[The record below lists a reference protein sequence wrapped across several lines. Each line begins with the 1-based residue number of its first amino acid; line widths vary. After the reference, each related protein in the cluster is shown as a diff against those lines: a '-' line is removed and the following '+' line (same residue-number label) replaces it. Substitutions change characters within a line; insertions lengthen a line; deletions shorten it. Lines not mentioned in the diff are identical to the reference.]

1 MARLKDLK
9 VSIGLNKKGLTKL
22 NKDLRDVKGNFKRNF
37 GEIAALAS
45 NAALAIGTTLVAGL
59 TALIRAGAKMETLTV
74 SFRSITGSAKGAARM
89 VDTLNKFAA
98 STPFQLENISSA
110 ARQLLAVGVKESDL
124 TKELRMLGDIAAAS
138 GSSIED
144 IAAIFSKVQAKGK
157 VELENLNQLAERGI
171 PIFDQLRQVT
181 GDANM
186 EFGAGSVKIE
196 DFNKA
201 LQAMT
206 AEGGFAADSME
217 NLSATTTGLFSTLM
231 DKANI
236 AMAQFSE
243 ESGITS
249 YVNGQLGLA
258 IGAVERVTKTTSAEV
273 DNLASSFGDLMSKA
287 TEPTLANIEELETG
301 FADLRDNLNSAKK
314 KAKEGTDEYRR
325 LSSMLDEVAAATGR
339 LNDKVLAGSLPA
351 GTTGDTGGDGPTLS
365 DEERKKIFVDQFNA
379 AAALRDEQER
389 LAQTTFQNVVGTED
403 LAVATQGLRDAY
415 GGFGAE
421 IKEVALAEDELFEE
435 DDLERLQLGT
445 RLIDQAAKV
454 TLNLKE
460 VFEQTAESMAISAGM
475 IAGAMMA
482 GTASAR
488 DMGNMVL
495 DTLAGLA
502 IEVGQMALAT
512 GIAIEGIKKALQTLN
527 PVAAITAGIALV
539 ALGSFVRS
547 SLSKKAENIPQMAE
561 GGLFTG
567 ASLAMVGEG
576 PGTSLANPEVVAPL
590 DKLQSMMG
598 GGNVTVTGMIR
609 GQDILISNERSLL
622 DRNRVR
628 GF

>member
-1 MARLKDLK
+1 
-9 VSIGLNKKGLTKL
+9 
-22 NKDLRDVKGNFKRNF
+22 
-37 GEIAALAS
+37 
-45 NAALAIGTTLVAGL
+45 
-59 TALIRAGAKMETLTV
+59 METLSV

-157 VELENLNQLAERGI
+157 VELENLNQLADRSI

-186 EFGAGSVKIE
+186 EFGAGSVKVE

-201 LQAMT
+201 LHAMT
-206 AEGGFAADSME
+206 AEGGYAADSMK
-217 NLSATTTGLFSTLM
+217 NLSATTEGLFTTLM

-243 ESGITS
+243 ESGITG

-351 GTTGDTGGDGPTLS
+351 GATGDTGGDGPTLS

-379 AAALRDEQER
+379 AAALREENIRLAEATHQVVVAAGDEAEALRAVNEGIGEMYDLKMNVMTLEEEQPLFDDEEQER
-389 LAQTTFQNVVGTED
+389 I
-403 LAVATQGLRDAY
+403 
-415 GGFGAE
+415 AE
-421 IKEVALAEDELFEE
+421 
-435 DDLERLQLGT
+435 GT
-445 RLIDQAAKV
+445 RLLEKAAFAAQHIGQAFSITSQLTEAAFANIKDKSQGFHLAV
-454 TLNLKE
+454 KAMLEDLLKK
-460 VFEQTAESMAISAGM
+460 AI
-475 IAGAMMA
+475 
-482 GTASAR
+482 
-488 DMGNMVL
+488 
-495 DTLAGLA
+495 
-502 IEVGQMALAT
+502 ALAAAFGAIQLIT
-512 GIAIEGIKKALQTLN
+512 GGTGGA
-527 PVAAITAGIALV
+527 
-539 ALGSFVRS
+539 ALGGFKNYMMGG
-547 SLSKKAENIPQMAE
+547 LGLGNIPQMAE
-561 GGLFTG
+561 GGLFSG
-567 ASLAMVGEG
+567 MSLAMVGEG
-576 PGTSLANPEVVAPL
+576 AGTSLSNPEVVAPL
-590 DKLQSMMG
+590 DKLQQMMG

>member
-9 VSIGLNKKGLTKL
+9 VTIGLSKKGLTKL
-22 NKDLRDVKGNFKRNF
+22 NGDLRRVKGNFRRNF

-379 AAALRDEQER
+379 AAALREENIRLAEATHQVVVAAGDEAEALRGVNERMGEMYDLKMNLMTLEEEEPLFDDDEQER
-389 LAQTTFQNVVGTED
+389 I
-403 LAVATQGLRDAY
+403 
-415 GGFGAE
+415 AE
-421 IKEVALAEDELFEE
+421 
-435 DDLERLQLGT
+435 GT
-445 RLIDQAAKV
+445 RLLENAAFAAQHIGQAFSITSQLTEAAFANIKDKSQGFHMAV
-454 TLNLKE
+454 KAMLEDLLKK
-460 VFEQTAESMAISAGM
+460 AI
-475 IAGAMMA
+475 
-482 GTASAR
+482 
-488 DMGNMVL
+488 
-495 DTLAGLA
+495 
-502 IEVGQMALAT
+502 ALA
-512 GIAIEGIKKALQTLN
+512 AAF
-527 PVAAITAGIALV
+527 AAIQVITGGAGGA
-539 ALGSFVRS
+539 ALGGFKGFMMQGMG
-547 SLSKKAENIPQMAE
+547 LGGIPQMAE

-567 ASLAMVGEG
+567 MSLAMVGEG
-576 PGTSLANPEVVAPL
+576 PGTSLSNPEVVAPL
-590 DKLQSMMG
+590 DKLQQMMG

>member
-351 GTTGDTGGDGPTLS
+351 GATGDTGGDAPTLS

-379 AAALRDEQER
+379 AAALREENIRLAEATHQVVVAAGDEAEALRAVNEGIGEMYDLKMNVMTLEEEQPLFDDEEQER
-389 LAQTTFQNVVGTED
+389 I
-403 LAVATQGLRDAY
+403 
-415 GGFGAE
+415 AE
-421 IKEVALAEDELFEE
+421 
-435 DDLERLQLGT
+435 GT
-445 RLIDQAAKV
+445 RLLEKAAFAAQHIGQAFSITSELTEAAFANIKDKSQGFHV
-454 TLNLKE
+454 VIKQMLEDLLKK
-460 VFEQTAESMAISAGM
+460 AI
-475 IAGAMMA
+475 
-482 GTASAR
+482 
-488 DMGNMVL
+488 
-495 DTLAGLA
+495 
-502 IEVGQMALAT
+502 ALAAAFAAMSMFM
-512 GIAIEGIKKALQTLN
+512 GGKA
-527 PVAAITAGIALV
+527 AAQG
-539 ALGSFVRS
+539 LGSFKGFMMGG
-547 SLSKKAENIPQMAE
+547 LGLGGGIPQLAE

-590 DKLQSMMG
+590 DKLQQMMG